1 MVDPVES
8 TITLAKGFFT
18 SWIFSIATTNYPHFK
33 QSIHMA
39 QNTVVHQFLSHQK
52 TMCTTSSFSMRVT
65 SRIWLFAN
73 SQRLTVARRTQLL
86 PQIFFTTLP
95 LCQFRRIHRRS
106 QCYHPN
112 STWWWTR
119 LRWWQLK
126 ASRKQ
131 PEEWMVLKVFLQS
144 FIMHIR
150 EKIKTGKSSGH
161 SFEQLHG
168 DRPVSMRSDHRFP
181 NFQSHQQQQHY
192 RPKHSSISHAK
203 DGQSQ

>member
-73 SQRLTVARRTQLL
+73 SQRRTAARRTQLL
-86 PQIFFTTLP
+86 LQIFFTTLP

-119 LRWWQLK
+119 LRWWQLRVL
-126 ASRKQ
+126 RKQ
-131 PEEWMVLKVFLQS
+131 PEEWMALKVFLQS
-144 FIMHIR
+144 FIMHIKEKKNNR
-150 EKIKTGKSSGH
+150 EITWSLLWTTPWWSSG
-161 SFEQLHG
+161 LNAI
-168 DRPVSMRSDHRFP
+168 RP
-181 NFQSHQQQQHY
+181 
-192 RPKHSSISHAK
+192 SISKFSIPPTTTALPTKTFQHIPC
-203 DGQSQ
+203 